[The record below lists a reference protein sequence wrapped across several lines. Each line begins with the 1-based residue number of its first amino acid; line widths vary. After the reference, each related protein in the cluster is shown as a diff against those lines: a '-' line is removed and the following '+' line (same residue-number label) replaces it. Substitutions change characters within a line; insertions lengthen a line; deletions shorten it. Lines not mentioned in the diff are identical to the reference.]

1 MQGSQVGAKV
11 EMADSVLKVVEIDVD
26 LNVIAQR
33 ERVFALWRQAFGI
46 GRNDAATWGND
57 TDVGRDD
64 FASWGTDADRGRSD
78 SAMWGTDTAGC
89 RNDSATREND
99 TAGCRNDFATRG
111 NESAVGRNDFASQG
125 NEPGTREIRSATARN
140 EGYMKLNA
148 FLIYT
153 YSFFSRNGNMVLWY
167 DTSDEICPKKLNILF
182 YMLYI

>member
-46 GRNDAATWGND
+46 GRNDAATWG
-57 TDVGRDD
+57 T
-64 FASWGTDADRGRSD
+64 
-78 SAMWGTDTAGC
+78 
-89 RNDSATREND
+89 D

>member
-64 FASWGTDADRGRSD
+64 FATWGTDADRGRSD

-89 RNDSATREND
+89 RNDS
-99 TAGCRNDFATRG
+99 ATRG

-167 DTSDEICPKKLNILF
+167 NTSDEICPKKLNILF

>member
-57 TDVGRDD
+57 TDVGRND
-64 FASWGTDADRGRSD
+64 FATWGTDADRGRSD
-78 SAMWGTDTAGC
+78 SATWGT
-89 RNDSATREND
+89 D

-167 DTSDEICPKKLNILF
+167 NTSDEICPKKLNILF

>member
-33 ERVFALWRQAFGI
+33 ERVFALWRQAF
-46 GRNDAATWGND
+46 
-57 TDVGRDD
+57 
-64 FASWGTDADRGRSD
+64 
-78 SAMWGTDTAGC
+78 
-89 RNDSATREND
+89 
-99 TAGCRNDFATRG
+99 
-111 NESAVGRNDFASQG
+111 
-125 NEPGTREIRSATARN
+125 ATARN

-167 DTSDEICPKKLNILF
+167 NTSDEICPKKLNILF

>member
-57 TDVGRDD
+57 TDVGRND
-64 FASWGTDADRGRSD
+64 FATWGTDADRGRSD
-78 SAMWGTDTAGC
+78 SAMWGT
-89 RNDSATREND
+89 D

-167 DTSDEICPKKLNILF
+167 NTSDEICPKKLNILF

>member
-57 TDVGRDD
+57 TDVGRND
-64 FASWGTDADRGRSD
+64 FATWGTDADRGRSD
-78 SAMWGTDTAGC
+78 SAMWGT
-89 RNDSATREND
+89 D

-140 EGYMKLNA
+140 EVYMKLNA

-167 DTSDEICPKKLNILF
+167 NTSDEICPQKLNILF